1 MISADNIL
9 YLKNKFPNGWK
20 QLQNVITQSND
31 VSYEVLPSKSGQPTL
46 SVEYQGKSIF
56 LHSKYN
62 PIEEGIQFIQQ
73 FKDVHDYKHVFFYGI
88 GLGYHVEAF
97 LNENPGMPFT
107 LYEPE
112 PRIFEAF
119 LSRVTLAKLPA
130 PCKSL
135 FLETDDAHAEAF
147 LKNYVQNLNE
157 DVLLVQLPSY
167 DRVFPEKG
175 RRFADLF
182 KELLKQK
189 KSSLQVNLS
198 YEKRW
203 IYNSLVNLEYTIKT
217 PNIMLEMKEKFKD
230 KPIIMVAAGPSLQDE
245 IENLKYIKENGLA
258 YIFSVGTS
266 INALIANG
274 IHPDA
279 ACTYDPTQMNQKV
292 FEKVNELEITT
303 IPLIYGSSVGFEV
316 LKYYAGP
323 KLHMLTNQDTIAE
336 YYLRTKDNQPI
347 DRVHDASTIS
357 VIALQLIHKLQ
368 SNLVIMVGQNLAFR
382 GNQLYSSGALVIRQ
396 GTEVLESDR
405 KNVVIIESVHGDQ
418 IESNRDY
425 LLMKTHIEEC
435 LKHRP
440 GLEVINTTQGGAK
453 IEHTTFMS
461 LEEVIKGRLSDR
473 VVNPDWYKSS
483 ESSYDIV
490 FAQKRAVEM
499 KEEYEL
505 LIKYFHQV
513 TAIFNDMNRCKEH
526 RDKNRLGK
534 IFVKFDKQFMK
545 IQSNRFFITF
555 IKPMNRVQE
564 ELLMKNIESIKFQN
578 DFIEKADLIIQNFG
592 KYLYGCQVSTTGIKE
607 IFEAIQNYILRLNP
621 SE

>member
-20 QLQNVITQSND
+20 QLQNVITQSNE

-73 FKDVHDYKHVFFYGI
+73 YKDVHDYKHVFFYGI

-336 YYLRTKDNQPI
+336 YYLRTIDNQPI

-453 IEHTTFMS
+453 IDHTTFMS
-461 LEEVIKGRLSDR
+461 LSDVIKGRLGQR